1 MSENNKERIWFVR
14 LDFRED
20 PSNEQCSFMNTVLMN
35 EHAIDA
41 FSEPNKTPLSMSAYN
56 DEESAKLGYE
66 RYCNSVREKFDNVA
80 NDVDS
85 LKQLGFDKRYP
96 CVWRKFIDENIL
108 FLDKKDISKFIPPN
122 GAIYQSIG
130 KDTLEKFECTK
141 TD

>member
-20 PSNEQCSFMNTVLMN
+20 PSNEQCSIMNTMLMN
-35 EHAIDA
+35 EHMIDGY
-41 FSEPNKTPLSMSAYN
+41 SQPNKSASLISTYN
-56 DEESAKLGYE
+56 DEESARDGYE

-96 CVWRKFIDENIL
+96 CVWRKFMDENIL
-108 FLDKKDISKFIPPN
+108 FLDKADISKFIPPN

-130 KDTLEKFECTK
+130 KDTLEKFECMK